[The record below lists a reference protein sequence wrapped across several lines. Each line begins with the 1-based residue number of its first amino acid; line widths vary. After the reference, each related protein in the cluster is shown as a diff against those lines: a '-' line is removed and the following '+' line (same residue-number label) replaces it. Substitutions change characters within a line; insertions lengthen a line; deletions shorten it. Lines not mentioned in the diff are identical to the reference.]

1 MINYYNREIFWLETD
16 TNLPTYIVILTLEAL
31 KELITNQNLLVKNL
45 AFGEKETVMK
55 NLTAIK
61 FRMKA

>member
-1 MINYYNREIFWLETD
+1 MINYYDREIFWLETD